1 MNFSRINRSTLIT
14 LVAILAIGM
23 LFVGC
28 SKNAEVETDA
38 TEQEAAPAVEE
49 IPAEPV
55 VAEPEIPAEPAID
68 YANLAPAD
76 FGIEDVFFALDQYD
90 LDREAMSILT
100 EGAGTAFDPEV
111 VSSFLQVMGEY
122 PPGSMFRIG
131 SGEVVM
137 VTGGGKGA
145 PSTGLIV
152 RDPEG
157 RKLADPQPVEF
168 GSNDVMAAVLAEDA
182 GIEPAELLEAVDA

>member
-68 YANLAPAD
+68 YASLEPAD

-90 LDREAMSILT
+90 LDREAMSILSANARILR
-100 EGAGTAFDPEV
+100 EAGV
-111 VSSFLQVMGEY
+111 
-122 PPGSMFRIG
+122 
-131 SGEVVM
+131 VVM
-137 VTGGGKGA
+137 VSGHCDERGTVEYNMALGEKRA
-145 PSTGLIV
+145 LVV
-152 RDPEG
+152 RDYLVSLGVSVSDLRTTSYGKSKPF
-157 RKLADPQPVEF
+157 AF
-168 GSNDVMAAVLAEDA
+168 GHDEDSWA
-182 GIEPAELLEAVDA
+182 KNRRTHFERP